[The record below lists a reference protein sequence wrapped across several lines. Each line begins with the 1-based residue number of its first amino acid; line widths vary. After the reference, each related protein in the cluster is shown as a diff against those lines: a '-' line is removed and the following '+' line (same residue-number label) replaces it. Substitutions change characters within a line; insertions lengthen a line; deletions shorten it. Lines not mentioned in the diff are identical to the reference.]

1 MFLQHSGTLGRA
13 YPGATDSCCP
23 APPYRCRRRWDP
35 STCLQRA
42 PPLPHPPP
50 CLLIHK
56 YVICSAVSMKYAY
69 EKQAFVIVL
78 TPRLSVLA
86 AQHQGSNNRRNNGR
100 NRSSRGANTTSDK
113 TTGGGWD
120 LLQRSRDDPEIFSE

>member
-1 MFLQHSGTLGRA
+1 
-13 YPGATDSCCP
+13 
-23 APPYRCRRRWDP
+23 
-35 STCLQRA
+35 
-42 PPLPHPPP
+42 
-50 CLLIHK
+50 
-56 YVICSAVSMKYAY
+56 MKYAY

-86 AQHQGSNNRRNNGR
+86 AQHQGSNNRRNNGRNNGR